1 MATYYYNGAQ
11 ILAPFSIISNSPVY
25 ESDTVSLKRLR
36 SSQGHQRWELSFE
49 CVANDNLADLF
60 IDSVKDLDTADSMV
74 MPQFKEVED
83 LCTLS
88 GTATVTSTTAVNASS
103 VTITNT
109 SINGVLKKGSFVK
122 FSNHSKVYT
131 LTADLNMGLSGDQSV
146 LIFPKLIKEVPAN
159 STMDYGSNCVISYF
173 REITD
178 LKGMSF
184 ADGILADMGSINLTE
199 AL

>member
-1 MATYYYNGAQ
+1 MATYYYNGAK

-49 CVANDNLADLF
+49 CIANDNLADLF
-60 IDSVKDLDTADSMV
+60 IDSIKDLDTADSMI

-88 GTATVTSTTAVNASS
+88 GTATVTETAAVNASS
-103 VTITNT
+103 VKIAHTG
-109 SINGVLKKGSFVK
+109 INGVLKKGSFVK
-122 FSNHSKVYT
+122 FSNYPKVYT
-131 LTADLNMGLSGDQSV
+131 LTADLNMASSEDQDA
-146 LIFPKLIKEVPAN
+146 LIFPRLVKEVPAN
-159 STMDYGSNCVISYF
+159 STMNYGSDCVITYF
-173 REITD
+173 KDITG
-178 LKGMSF
+178 LQGMSF
-184 ADGILADMGSINLTE
+184 ADGILADMGSINLAE

>member
-25 ESDTVSLKRLR
+25 ESDTVSLKKLR

-49 CVANDNLADLF
+49 CIANDNLADLF
-60 IDSVKDLDTADSMV
+60 IDSIKDLDTADSMI

-131 LTADLNMGLSGDQSV
+131 LTADLNMSLSGNQSV
-146 LIFPKLIKEVPAN
+146 LIFPKLVKEVPAN
-159 STMDYGSNCVISYF
+159 STMNYGSNCVISYF
-173 REITD
+173 KEITD

>member
-49 CVANDNLADLF
+49 CIANDNLADLF
-60 IDSVKDLDTADSMV
+60 IDSIKDLDTADSMI

-131 LTADLNMGLSGDQSV
+131 LTADLNMSLSGNQSV
-146 LIFPKLIKEVPAN
+146 LIFPKLVKEVPAN
-159 STMDYGSNCVISYF
+159 STMNYGSNCVISYF
-173 REITD
+173 KEITD